1 MKLQTLSKP
10 LASEANVFETVAA
23 DVIKIVSNAAA
34 KAAFD
39 GNAKLT
45 AKSGTVDVLIDKR
58 QLLDVLTA
66 EAQMPATLA
75 SEVLEALVRIAA
87 VI

>member
-1 MKLQTLSKP
+1 MKLETLSKP

-23 DVIKIVSNAAA
+23 EVIKIVSNAMA

-39 GNAKLT
+39 GNAKPT

-58 QLLDVLTA
+58 QFLDVLTA

-75 SEVLEALVRIAA
+75 
-87 VI
+87 

>member
-1 MKLQTLSKP
+1 MKLQTLSKS
-10 LASEANVFETVAA
+10 LASEANVFEAVAA
-23 DVIKIVSNAAA
+23 DVIEIVSNAMA

-39 GNAKLT
+39 GNSKLT

-58 QLLDVLTA
+58 QLLDFLTG
-66 EAQMPATLA
+66 EAQMLATLA
-75 SEVLEALVRIAA
+75 PEVLEALVRIGA

>member
-1 MKLQTLSKP
+1 M
-10 LASEANVFETVAA
+10 AA
-23 DVIKIVSNAAA
+23 DVIEIVSNAMA

-39 GNAKLT
+39 GNSKLT

-58 QLLDVLTA
+58 QLLDFLTA

-75 SEVLEALVRIAA
+75 SEDPEALVRIAA

>member
-1 MKLQTLSKP
+1 M
-10 LASEANVFETVAA
+10 
-23 DVIKIVSNAAA
+23 A

-39 GNAKLT
+39 GNSKLT

-58 QLLDVLTA
+58 QLLDFLTG

-75 SEVLEALVRIAA
+75 SEVLEALVRIGA

>member
-1 MKLQTLSKP
+1 MKLQTLSKS
-10 LASEANVFETVAA
+10 LASEGNVFETVAA
-23 DVIKIVSNAAA
+23 DVIEIVSNAMA

-39 GNAKLT
+39 GNSKLT
-45 AKSGTVDVLIDKR
+45 AKSGTVDVLIDKL
-58 QLLDVLTA
+58 QLLDVLSA

-75 SEVLEALVRIAA
+75 SEVLEVLVRIAA

>member
-1 MKLQTLSKP
+1 M
-10 LASEANVFETVAA
+10 ASEANVFETVAA
-23 DVIKIVSNAAA
+23 DVIKIVSNAMA

-39 GNAKLT
+39 GNPKLT
-45 AKSGTVDVLIDKR
+45 AKSGMVDVLIDKR

-75 SEVLEALVRIAA
+75 SGVLEALVRIAA

>member
-1 MKLQTLSKP
+1 MKLQTLSKS
-10 LASEANVFETVAA
+10 LASEANVFEAVAA
-23 DVIKIVSNAAA
+23 DVIEIVSNAMA

-39 GNAKLT
+39 GNSKLT

-58 QLLDVLTA
+58 QLLDFLTG
-66 EAQMPATLA
+66 EAQMLATLA
-75 SEVLEALVRIAA
+75 PEALEALVRIGA

>member
-1 MKLQTLSKP
+1 MKLETLSKP

-23 DVIKIVSNAAA
+23 EVIKIVSNAMA

-45 AKSGTVDVLIDKR
+45 ANSGTVDVLIDKR
-58 QLLDVLTA
+58 QFLDVLTA

-75 SEVLEALVRIAA
+75 
-87 VI
+87 

>member
-1 MKLQTLSKP
+1 LYRVAGLKQENSDDETANSFKNP
-10 LASEANVFETVAA
+10 GIGREANVFETVAV
-23 DVIKIVSNAAA
+23 DVIENASNTAA

-58 QLLDVLTA
+58 
-66 EAQMPATLA
+66 
-75 SEVLEALVRIAA
+75 
-87 VI
+87 

>member
-1 MKLQTLSKP
+1 MKLEILSKSQ
-10 LASEANVFETVAA
+10 ASETNVSEAA
-23 DVIKIVSNAAA
+23 TAYVIEIVSNAMA

-58 QLLDVLTA
+58 QLLDFLTA

-75 SEVLEALVRIAA
+75 SEDPEALVRIAA

>member
-1 MKLQTLSKP
+1 MKLQTLSKS
-10 LASEANVFETVAA
+10 LASEANVFATVAA
-23 DVIKIVSNAAA
+23 EVIGIGLNAMA
-34 KAAFD
+34 KALFD
-39 GNAKLT
+39 GNSKLT

-58 QLLDVLTA
+58 QLLDFLTA

-75 SEVLEALVRIAA
+75 SEDPEALVRIAA

>member
-1 MKLQTLSKP
+1 MKLETLSKP
-10 LASEANVFETVAA
+10 LASEAIVFETVEA
-23 DVIKIVSNAAA
+23 DVIKIVSNAMA

-45 AKSGTVDVLIDKR
+45 ANSGTVDVLIDKR
-58 QLLDVLTA
+58 QFLDVLTA

-75 SEVLEALVRIAA
+75 
-87 VI
+87 

>member
-1 MKLQTLSKP
+1 MKQQTLSKT

-23 DVIKIVSNAAA
+23 DVIEIVSNAMA

-39 GNAKLT
+39 GNSKLT

-58 QLLDVLTA
+58 QLLDFLMA

-75 SEVLEALVRIAA
+75 SEDPEVLVRIAA